1 MVLSAVG
8 NRVVGEMGDDPSFP
22 GSYTSMS
29 LSLSPSDQSSSF
41 ARRGL
46 LELDLELD
54 FVMRLRV
61 VILLGRVLR
70 GTLSPVDLKPD

>member
-8 NRVVGEMGDDPSFP
+8 NKVVGEMGDDPSFP

-29 LSLSPSDQSSSF
+29 LLLSSSDQSSSF

-54 FVMRLRV
+54 SGDIVGEGV
-61 VILLGRVLR
+61 AGNSVPG
-70 GTLSPVDLKPD
+70 GPEA